1 MICNKVLNMST
12 NNEIEITISDKKD
25 SNDCNSDETI
35 HTNEVP
41 LNPIES
47 SFSKSSINLLLIY
60 INSYN
65 PYH

>member
-1 MICNKVLNMST
+1 MST